1 MLLEHDDTEFVE
13 EQETGSDE
21 SVAFPLVPLKL
32 SDLNAH
38 GFPSLFA
45 QQCYSSIV
53 PWSQIQG
60 CSVCLHREA
69 CDRVLTSDRG
79 RVAFG
84 LYFLSTGVFVH
95 HIEEILTGGHLK
107 SSTTS
112 CS

>member
-1 MLLEHDDTEFVE
+1 MLLEHDDIEFVE

-21 SVAFPLVPLKL
+21 SVAFPLAPLKL

-53 PWSQIQG
+53 PWSQIRG

-69 CDRVLTSDRG
+69 CDRVLTSDTVRFSKSG
-79 RVAFG
+79 ALLLVWE
-84 LYFLSTGVFVH
+84 LVSSFLLPCTVY
-95 HIEEILTGGHLK
+95 K
-107 SSTTS
+107 P
-112 CS
+112 